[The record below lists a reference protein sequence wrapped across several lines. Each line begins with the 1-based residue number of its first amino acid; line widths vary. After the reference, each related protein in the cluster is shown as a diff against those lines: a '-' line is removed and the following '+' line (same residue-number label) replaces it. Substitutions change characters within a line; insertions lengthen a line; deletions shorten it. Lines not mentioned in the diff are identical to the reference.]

1 MLISVS
7 CIIVIVSHMSYWISK
22 QPSGRLV
29 TNLSQLIMVQ
39 NGNFTQAKEGTEN
52 KITALKLENN
62 LIIFENKASPAITW
76 FFHLTKNA
84 LVQHKITVSNHA
96 NIFLLQV

>member
-1 MLISVS
+1 
-7 CIIVIVSHMSYWISK
+7 MSYWISK

-39 NGNFTQAKEGTEN
+39 NGNIMQAKEGTEN

-62 LIIFENKASPAITW
+62 LIIFENKASSALTW

-84 LVQHKITVSNHA
+84 LVQHEITVSNHA
-96 NIFLLQV
+96 NIFLLQVQR